1 MYICEICKNEVD
13 SIYFKNNKEVCEKC
27 YRGEHKAETD
37 KAEINPS
44 IIEEP
49 AEAVAAAVI

>member
-13 SIYFKNNKEVCEKC
+13 SVYFKNNKEVCEKC
-27 YRGEHKAETD
+27 YRGHKAETD

-44 IIEEP
+44 LIEEP
-49 AEAVAAAVI
+49 AESVAIAVN